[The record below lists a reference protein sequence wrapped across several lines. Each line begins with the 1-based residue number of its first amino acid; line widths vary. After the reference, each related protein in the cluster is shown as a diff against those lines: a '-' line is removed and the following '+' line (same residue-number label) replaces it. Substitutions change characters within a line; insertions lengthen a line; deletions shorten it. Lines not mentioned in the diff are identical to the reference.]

1 MPTNAIP
8 VLYSFRRCPYAM
20 RARLALRLSQQK
32 VTLREIVLKN
42 KPGQMLTI
50 SPKGTVPVLQLPD
63 GQVIDESLDIM
74 HWTLQNS
81 DPDALL
87 PAASQKA
94 ICDELISQCDVQFK
108 PWLDKYKYADR
119 NPENSA
125 EFYRQKGEVLLSR
138 LEDLLLSSNML
149 LQDKPS
155 LADIAIMPFVRQF
168 AMVDIKWFDTCPYP
182 SVRRWLNHWLESE
195 TFQSIMKKYKPWQI
209 DQDEIV
215 F

>member
-1 MPTNAIP
+1 
-8 VLYSFRRCPYAM
+8 M

-42 KPGQMLTI
+42 KPSQMLAI

-74 HWTLQNS
+74 HWTLQNN
-81 DPDALL
+81 DPDVLL
-87 PAASQKA
+87 PAASQKT
-94 ICDELISQCDVQFK
+94 ISDKLISQCDTQFK
-108 PWLDKYKYADR
+108 PWLDKYKYTDR
-119 NPENSA
+119 HPENSA
-125 EFYRQKGEVLLSR
+125 EFYRQQGEVFLAR
-138 LEDLLLSSNML
+138 LEDLLLSSDQL
-149 LQDKPS
+149 LHDKPS

-182 SVRRWLNHWLESE
+182 SVRRWLNHWLATE
-195 TFQSIMKKYKPWQI
+195 TFQNIMQKYKPWQI
-209 DQDEIV
+209 DQDDIL

>member
-1 MPTNAIP
+1 
-8 VLYSFRRCPYAM
+8 M

-42 KPGQMLTI
+42 KPSQMLAI

-74 HWTLQNS
+74 HWTLQNN

-87 PAASQKA
+87 PTESQRA
-94 ICDELISQCDVQFK
+94 ICDELIRQCDTQFK

-119 NPENSA
+119 HPENSA
-125 EFYRQKGEVLLSR
+125 EFYRQEGEVFLARLENILLVNDKLLS
-138 LEDLLLSSNML
+138 E
-149 LQDKPS
+149 QPS

-182 SVRRWLNHWLESE
+182 SLRRWLNHWLATEI
-195 TFQSIMKKYKPWQI
+195 FQSIMKKYTPWQI
-209 DQDEIV
+209 DQEEVV